1 MASVSLQL
9 GFTLQRLA
17 FGVSL
22 NVKKEKQASI
32 SVQRKHSKTTRSS
45 LSATQIDSSVLEKED
60 TEFKS
65 SFDEYLEALES
76 IRADRE
82 KKKSQKGSSG
92 HKKKLSKDKPQN
104 RKREESNK
112 SLQSKGLSS
121 EEKDEP
127 AKRARAGVDEEG
139 LGGIVQS
146 RNNIRSQEEKNDVRL
161 KNDSNKKRV
170 IDYAPFR
177 GSEIVCDKSK
187 LAGKTSTLREVEVK
201 SPRIQPF
208 ELLEDIQD
216 GPRITQMEME
226 ERIQKLAKWLVLCPF
241 DVISLSTR
249 LSLICGRLFNCINA
263 EGMVHS
269 STSLNDA
276 DVDMP
281 EWMFSKSM
289 RSAKIRFSDHSIMRV
304 IQILGK
310 LGNWRRVLQ
319 VVEWLQMQERFKSH
333 KIRHVYTA
341 ALDVLGKA
349 RRPVEALNL
358 FCAMQR
364 HKASYPDIVAYHSIA
379 VTLGQAGHMRE
390 LFDVID
396 SMRSIPNNFNV
407 EAFENWDPQ
416 LEPDIVVYNAVLNAC
431 VKRKEWEGA
440 LWVLQKLGQ
449 AGQEPTST
457 TYGLVMEVRV
467 ARLCF
472 LST

>member
-1 MASVSLQL
+1 MIIECEERESVVNSMASVSLQL

-45 LSATQIDSSVLEKED
+45 ISATQIDISVLQKED

-104 RKREESNK
+104 RKCEESNK

-127 AKRARAGVDEEG
+127 AKRACTGVDEEG
-139 LGGIVQS
+139 LRGIVQS

-161 KNDSNKKRV
+161 KNDSNKKRF

-177 GSEIVCDKSK
+177 GSEIVCDKRK

-201 SPRIQPF
+201 SPRIQSF

-216 GPRITQMEME
+216 GPRITQVEME
-226 ERIQKLAKWLVLCPF
+226 ERIQKLAKC
-241 DVISLSTR
+241 
-249 LSLICGRLFNCINA
+249 
-263 EGMVHS
+263 
-269 STSLNDA
+269 LNDA

-333 KIRHVYTA
+333 KIR
-341 ALDVLGKA
+341 DGIGKF
-349 RRPVEALNL
+349 PHG
-358 FCAMQR
+358 FWQ
-364 HKASYPDIVAYHSIA
+364 P
-379 VTLGQAGHMRE
+379 GMR
-390 LFDVID
+390 V
-396 SMRSIPNNFNV
+396 
-407 EAFENWDPQ
+407 
-416 LEPDIVVYNAVLNAC
+416 
-431 VKRKEWEGA
+431 
-440 LWVLQKLGQ
+440 
-449 AGQEPTST
+449 
-457 TYGLVMEVRV
+457 
-467 ARLCF
+467 
-472 LST
+472 